1 MRIAVI
7 SDTHLPRRSKT
18 LPKEVWQGIDG
29 ADLILHAGDVN
40 TLEILEDLA
49 HIAPVKA
56 VLGNTDPYELAIKLP
71 KKYLFNV
78 GQYKIGLIHGD
89 GLTGKTVERAYL
101 AFEEEYPDI
110 IVFGHSHQPYLAF
123 HNKVLMFNPG
133 SPTDKRFMP
142 YYSYGILKID
152 GAIRAEIVYF

>member
-49 HIAPVKA
+49 HLV
-56 VLGNTDPYELAIKLP
+56 
-71 KKYLFNV
+71 
-78 GQYKIGLIHGD
+78 
-89 GLTGKTVERAYL
+89 R
-101 AFEEEYPDI
+101 
-110 IVFGHSHQPYLAF
+110 
-123 HNKVLMFNPG
+123 
-133 SPTDKRFMP
+133 
-142 YYSYGILKID
+142 
-152 GAIRAEIVYF
+152 

>member
-1 MRIAVI
+1 LRIAVI

-18 LPKEVWQGIDG
+18 LPKEVWQGID
-29 ADLILHAGDVN
+29 
-40 TLEILEDLA
+40 LA
-49 HIAPVKA
+49 HFAPVKA

-101 AFEEEYPDI
+101 AFEEEHPDI

-142 YYSYGILKID
+142 YCSYGILKID
-152 GAIRAEIVYF
+152 EAIRAEIVYF